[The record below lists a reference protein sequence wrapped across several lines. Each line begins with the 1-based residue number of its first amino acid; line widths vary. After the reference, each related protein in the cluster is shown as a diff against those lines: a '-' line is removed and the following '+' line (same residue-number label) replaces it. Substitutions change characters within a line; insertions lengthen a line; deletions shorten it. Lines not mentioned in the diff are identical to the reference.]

1 VGACLS
7 PSTTRQ
13 PTGKSSWI
21 TSGRDLT
28 DVSHAVEPLEA
39 ISCDMGLSRVR
50 GVCLLNRTDS
60 AMDLAVN
67 VLPNEI
73 VGGMVISS
81 GKTRLIREVLP
92 TSSEYMDCENRHIG
106 VAYRPSTPSIPQY
119 KLFL

>member
-1 VGACLS
+1 M
-7 PSTTRQ
+7 
-13 PTGKSSWI
+13 

-39 ISCDMGLSRVR
+39 MSCDMGLSRVR

-67 VLPNEI
+67 VLPNGI
-73 VGGMVISS
+73 VGGMLISS
-81 GKTRLIREVLP
+81 GAMRLIREVLS
-92 TSSEYMDCENRHIG
+92 TSCEYMNCKNRHVG

-119 KLFL
+119 KLLL